1 VVLKTVSLINPQ
13 CRKGV
18 IKGRETKFRAWDKGV
33 EVRCTLDETVVID
46 E

>member
-13 CRKGV
+13 CRKGR
-18 IKGRETKFRAWDKGV
+18 IKVRETKFRAWDKSI
-33 EVRCTLDETVVID
+33 EVRCTLDKTVVID